1 MLPSGFTKGCG
12 GGGDAGVQQV
22 AAICSLTTEELGT
35 REVLSSSNRKYCH
48 FNEHHSKGGLVLF
61 PPSSIVILAGFITV
75 FDFNY
80 FISIALSLT

>member
-1 MLPSGFTKGCG
+1 MLLSSLAKGCG

-48 FNEHHSKGGLVLF
+48 FNEHHSKGG
-61 PPSSIVILAGFITV
+61 
-75 FDFNY
+75 
-80 FISIALSLT
+80 